1 VLSGYQPVLAL
12 KNKINTHR
20 TGGISL
26 RRGLIVLQFSISQV
40 LIIGTLVISAQ
51 LDYFH
56 NKPLGFNKEAIV
68 MVSLP
73 ETPGKEVTTL
83 RTQLNN
89 LPGIQNVSFT
99 AYAPS
104 SRSSWWAPFTYE
116 SLGTDQ
122 EIVTEMRPADH
133 TYIQTFGLQLLA
145 GQDLRENGD
154 SSEVVVNES
163 LIHKMNIPNPAD
175 AIGKRVTMFDQKLT
189 IVGVVK
195 DFHSHSLR
203 DNINQVMLMKRP
215 FVRTAAIK
223 LYLQNTGQTI
233 SQIEHIWKQTFPDHL
248 FEYDFLDEQLNKFYQ
263 EEEKAAQLFHIFSGI
278 AIFIGC
284 LGLFGLVSF
293 MAIQRTKEV
302 GIRKALGASA
312 MQIIALF
319 YKEFVFLIALA
330 FLIASPV
337 AWFMMNRWLENFTYR
352 INIGVDTF
360 LIAIASSIAIA
371 LLTVSYQ
378 SIKAARANPVKSLR
392 SE

>member
-1 VLSGYQPVLAL
+1 MVGLPV
-12 KNKINTHR
+12 
-20 TGGISL
+20 
-26 RRGLIVLQFSISQV
+26 
-40 LIIGTLVISAQ
+40 
-51 LDYFH
+51 
-56 NKPLGFNKEAIV
+56 
-68 MVSLP
+68 
-73 ETPGKEVTTL
+73 TPGKGVTTL

-104 SRSSWWAPFTYE
+104 SRSSWWAPFTYQG
-116 SLGTDQ
+116 LGTDQ

-145 GQDLRENGD
+145 GQDLKENGD
-154 SSEVVVNES
+154 SAEVVVNES
-163 LIHKMNIPNPAD
+163 LIHKMNITNPAD
-175 AIGKRVTMFDQKLT
+175 AIGKRITMFDQKLT

-203 DNINQVMLMKRP
+203 DGINQVMLMKRP

-223 LYLQNTGQTI
+223 INLQHKGQTI
-233 SQIEHIWKQTFPDHL
+233 NQIEDIWKKTFPDHL
-248 FEYDFLDEQLNKFYQ
+248 FEYEFLDEQINKFYQ
-263 EEEKAAQLFHIFSGI
+263 EEEKTAQLFHIFSGI

-312 MQIIALF
+312 IQIIVLF
-319 YKEFVFLIALA
+319 YKEFVLLIVVA
-330 FLIASPV
+330 FLIASPI
-337 AWFMMNRWLENFTYR
+337 ALYIMNKWLEDFTYR

-360 LIAIASSIAIA
+360 LIAIVSSIAIA

-378 SIKAARANPVKSLR
+378 SIKAALANPVKSLR
-392 SE
+392 AE